1 MRVSNRSVTKV
12 LLLAA
17 MAAACLP
24 ARAAGLSIFQ
34 VVPTPNNNSGNGLG
48 NNGLFA
54 VSASSPSDIWAVGES
69 VIHFDG
75 TTWTAFPAPGIDG
88 IPPSQMNGVADISP
102 TDAWAA
108 GNLSAPLLLGGGPTN
123 QPVIEHWDGTQ
134 WSVFPSPPF
143 NKPGESAQLSAITAI
158 SANDIWVVGGAAF
171 DGSGGNLFE
180 HWDGT
185 AWTPSIVF
193 LGGGIAAGAA
203 SSDATDDVWAVGS
216 SGLSSAQASTFVAHF
231 NGTVWRS
238 VPSPNVGNSSAF
250 NGVVALAPND
260 VWAVGSSTAALHDP
274 TLTLIEHYDG
284 TEWSVVP
291 SPNVGPNSMNQ
302 SNRLFGIT
310 AVSPTDIWAFGS
322 YFAADGSGNQMTLLL
337 HWNGTVWSIA
347 SSPNPTNQSFLTDV
361 LFAGVVPSPGNV
373 WIVGT
378 EDALDTLAI
387 HTTNGGE

>member
-1 MRVSNRSVTKV
+1 
-12 LLLAA
+12 
-17 MAAACLP
+17 
-24 ARAAGLSIFQ
+24 
-34 VVPTPNNNSGNGLG
+34 
-48 NNGLFA
+48 
-54 VSASSPSDIWAVGES
+54 VGES

-88 IPPSQMNGVADISP
+88 IPPSEMRGVADISP

-108 GNLSAPLLLGGGPTN
+108 GNLSAPVILGGGPTN
-123 QPVIEHWDGTQ
+123 VPVIEHWDGTQ

-143 NKPGESAQLSAITAI
+143 NKPGDSALLSAMTAI
-158 SANDIWVVGGAAF
+158 SANDIWTIGNATV
-171 DGSGGNLFE
+171 DGIAVNLFE

-185 AWTPSIVF
+185 AWTPTFVPVGGTVF
-193 LGGGIAAGAA
+193 GA
-203 SSDATDDVWAVGS
+203 SSDATDDVWAVGF
-216 SGLSSAQASTFVAHF
+216 SGLSTAQASTFVTHF
-231 NGTVWRS
+231 NGTVWQT
-238 VPSPNVGNSSAF
+238 VPSPNVGKSSAF
-250 NGVVALAPND
+250 NGVVALAPDN
-260 VWAVGSSTAALHDP
+260 VWAVGSSGDVSDGP

-291 SPNVGPNSMNQ
+291 SPNVGPNSTFQ

-322 YFAADGSGNQMTLLL
+322 FFAADGSGNQMTLLL
-337 HWNGTVWSIA
+337 HWNGTEWSIA

-387 HTTNGGE
+387 HTTMGGK